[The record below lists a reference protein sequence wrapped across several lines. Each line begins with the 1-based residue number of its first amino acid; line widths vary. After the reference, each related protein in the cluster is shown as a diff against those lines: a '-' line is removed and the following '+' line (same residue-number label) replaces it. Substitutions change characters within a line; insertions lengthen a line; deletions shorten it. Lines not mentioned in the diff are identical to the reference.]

1 MHGKVWHTRGEPERE
16 PKWVRSGSEVRVA
29 PRKNEVKQEPVW
41 RLVFVDRVVTYRIAD
56 CLDELDGRDTLAST
70 GTCCPGAYPHLG
82 VCPRSATRCVCEGC
96 RLDWNWPWRAALL
109 KRRHLLTVNAAFA
122 QATTEMPLLPRREA
136 RA

>member
-29 PRKNEVKQEPVW
+29 PRKNEVKQQPVW

-70 GTCCPGAYPHLG
+70 GPAVQEHIRIWVFAETSHEG
-82 VCPRSATRCVCEGC
+82 VCEGC